1 MLSNPAAPPL
11 TMLKAGARQL
21 LAGWRP
27 RGHTAALVRAAGLRA
42 ISTSEAD
49 IYARTGL
56 DPSIFK
62 GRKVVIFKPP
72 PASTQNGKHIGKEW
86 KLQ

>member
-1 MLSNPAAPPL
+1 
-11 TMLKAGARQL
+11 MLKAGARQM
-21 LAGWRP
+21 LAAMRP
-27 RGHTAALVRAAGLRA
+27 RGHTAVLVRAAGVRTS
-42 ISTSEAD
+42 STSEAD

-56 DPSIFK
+56 DPSTFK

>member
-1 MLSNPAAPPL
+1 
-11 TMLKAGARQL
+11 MLKAGARQL
-21 LAGWRP
+21 QAAMRP
-27 RGHTAALVRAAGLRA
+27 RGHTAVLVRAAGVRA
-42 ISTSEAD
+42 SSTSEAD

>member
-1 MLSNPAAPPL
+1 
-11 TMLKAGARQL
+11 MLKAGARQL
-21 LAGWRP
+21 QAAMRP
-27 RGHTAALVRAAGLRA
+27 RGHTAVLVRAAGVRA
-42 ISTSEAD
+42 ASSTSEAD